1 MGTGPA
7 GGGAGAATVGAVVVV
22 VAWALAAALGAV
34 VVGAFGAAVVAVVAA
49 GAAVV
54 TVVDGAVVVV
64 GASDGLTATTMLG
77 SGTSVSTAETSDD
90 VPPCPPMRSSTSSGR
105 HSSVTARAITRRRC
119 VGCRKE
125 FRAASLLSATR
136 SWRGRRAAEITRE
149 GAPVVPTPP
158 GAVPAT

>member
-1 MGTGPA
+1 M
-7 GGGAGAATVGAVVVV
+7 V
-22 VAWALAAALGAV
+22 VAWGFAAALGAV

-54 TVVDGAVVVV
+54 TVVDGAVVL

-105 HSSVTARAITRRRC
+105 HSSVIARAITRRRC

-136 SWRGRRAAEITRE
+136 SWRGRRAAEITRV
-149 GAPVVPTPP
+149 GVPVVPTPP